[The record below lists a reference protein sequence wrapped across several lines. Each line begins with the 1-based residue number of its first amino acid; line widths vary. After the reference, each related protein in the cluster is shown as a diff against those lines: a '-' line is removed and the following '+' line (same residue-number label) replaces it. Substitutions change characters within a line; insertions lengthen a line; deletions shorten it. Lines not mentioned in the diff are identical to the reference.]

1 MRFLERFSLAVNVL
15 RGRVTIKDGV
25 AVCAREHVEAGEVR
39 VKRADYDALRN
50 GNVELGVLR
59 GAVATLET
67 AKYEQVRKITGE
79 TLQHF
84 QK

>member
-1 MRFLERFSLAVNVL
+1 MRFLERLSLARDVL
-15 RGRVTIKDGV
+15 RGRVTVKDGV
-25 AVCAREHVEAGEVR
+25 VVCAREHVEAGEVR
-39 VKRADYDALRN
+39 VKKSDFDALRD

-67 AKYEQVRKITGE
+67 AKYEQVRKISAE
-79 TLQHF
+79 TLAHL